1 MPLWLSSRLHLKKNG
16 MSEMNETIERNIVIK
31 ARRAT
36 VWRFFSEVEQFASWW
51 GPGSHIE
58 ARIGAAV
65 RICYP
70 GGSTASGE
78 VLAID
83 PPNSIV
89 FSFGYDDPSKPLR
102 PGASKVHVSLHEHPL
117 GTRLEL
123 RHELPTRE
131 LADQHVPGWRY
142 QLAIFAKLAHAQ
154 QHGER
159 EHVVDAWFAAWNAT
173 ERTAREQALLR
184 AVGDTVEFSDGFAHL
199 RGREEL
205 LEHLAA
211 IAGHMP
217 DVMLTRSG
225 ALRYAQATALVDWQ
239 AVRDG
244 TVLMAGTN
252 VFELDADGRI
262 VRAVGVSA

>member
-1 MPLWLSSRLHLKKNG
+1 MNE
-16 MSEMNETIERNIVIK
+16 MNEMNETIERSIVIK
-31 ARRAT
+31 AQRET
-36 VWRFFSEVEQFASWW
+36 VWRFFSQAESFASWW
-51 GPGSHIE
+51 GPGSQIE
-58 ARIGAAV
+58 ARLGGVV

-102 PGASKVHVSLHEHPL
+102 PGASQVHVSLYEHPI

-154 QHGER
+154 QHGDR
-159 EHVVDAWFAAWNAT
+159 EHVVDAWFAAWNASDRDT
-173 ERTAREQALLR
+173 RAQALMR
-184 AVGDTVEFSDGFAHL
+184 AVGDGVEFADGFAHL

-205 LEHLAA
+205 LEHLDA
-211 IAGHMP
+211 IALHMP
-217 DVMLTRSG
+217 GVMLARTGS
-225 ALRYAQATALVDWQ
+225 LRYAQATALVDWQ
-239 AVRDG
+239 ASRDG
-244 TVLMAGTN
+244 NVLMAGTN
-252 VFELDADGRI
+252 VFELSADGRI
-262 VRAVGVSA
+262 ARAVGLSA

>member
-1 MPLWLSSRLHLKKNG
+1 MND
-16 MSEMNETIERNIVIK
+16 MNETIERSIVIK
-31 ARRAT
+31 AQRAT
-36 VWRFFSEVEQFASWW
+36 VWRFFCDVERFASWW

-58 ARIGAAV
+58 ARIGGAV

-102 PGASKVHVSLHEHPL
+102 PGGSQVHVSLHEHPL

-123 RHELPTRE
+123 RHQLPTRE

-159 EHVVDAWFAAWNAT
+159 EQVVDAWFSAWNASD
-173 ERTAREQALLR
+173 RSAREQALMR
-184 AVGDTVEFSDGFAHL
+184 AVGDDVEFVDGFAHL

-211 IAGHMP
+211 IAVHMP
-217 DVMLTRSG
+217 GVLLSRSG

-239 AVRDG
+239 AAREG

-262 VRAVGVSA
+262 ARAVGISA